1 MGFPDLANVDRVVPA
16 LRNTEFEVLKMGYR
30 RQSREL
36 ALQLLYQCEHRQ
48 VSLEIMQEDFES
60 WRGAEESV
68 REFADELL
76 RGTLEHRDEI
86 DAFLEKQTAHWRL
99 ERLASV
105 DRNILRLA
113 MYELLYRE
121 DTPVAVVM
129 DEAIEIAKKFGA
141 EESARFV
148 NGVLDGFV
156 KSRE

>member
-1 MGFPDLANVDRVVPA
+1 MVPA
-16 LRNTEFEVLKMGYR
+16 LRNTEFEVLIMGYR
-30 RQSREL
+30 RKSREL

-48 VSLEIMQEDFES
+48 VSLETMQEDFES

-86 DAFLEKQTAHWRL
+86 DSYLEKQTAHWRL